1 MSASFS
7 RRGPAAP
14 QAVDREDGGS
24 AARRF
29 LAEHRAGLGG
39 LAVVAAAMLAGWG
52 AWSRLAAPVRAQSD
66 RVLFPEAVEL
76 VGVAP
81 WVKCDLRGEALRNAS
96 LDGGLPLD
104 DPELPRRLARGFDMH
119 PWVRQVI
126 AVDVRHPAAARVEV
140 ACREP
145 VAMVT
150 VKGGLLAVDGE
161 GVVLPSADFTPE
173 SAAAYPRI
181 AGITSSPQAP
191 EGFPWGDPLIEEG
204 AALAA
209 AIGPE
214 WTALG
219 LEECRPVG
227 GRGARG
233 WELVGPDART
243 IRFGSV
249 PGREQPGEP
258 SAAVKIARLRALAA
272 AAESRDAIDLTATE
286 QAGDGQGEPAR
297 SIPAP

>member
-7 RRGPAAP
+7 RRGPAAAP
-14 QAVDREDGGS
+14 ADDRDDAPSGPW
-24 AARRF
+24 RF
-29 LAEHRAGLGG
+29 VSEHRAGLGA
-39 LAVVAAAMLAGWG
+39 LAVGAAALVAGYG
-52 AWSRLAAPVRAQSD
+52 VWSRLAGPVRAQPD
-66 RVLFPEAVEL
+66 RVLFPEAVEV

-181 AGITSSPQAP
+181 TGIASSPQAP
-191 EGFPWGDPLIEEG
+191 EGFPWGDPLVEEG

-214 WTALG
+214 WATLG
-219 LEECRPVG
+219 LEECRPVA

-233 WELVGPDART
+233 WELVGPGDRT

-249 PGREQPGEP
+249 PGREQAGELA
-258 SAAVKIARLRALAA
+258 AAVKIARLRGLAGT
-272 AAESRDAIDLTATE
+272 EVTGGTIDLS
-286 QAGDGQGEPAR
+286 AGDAADRQDDPPR

>member
-1 MSASFS
+1 MTASFS
-7 RRGPAAP
+7 RRGPAPA
-14 QAVDREDGGS
+14 ADGD
-24 AARRF
+24 AAQTGPWGFVR
-29 LAEHRAGLGG
+29 EHRAGLG
-39 LAVVAAAMLAGWG
+39 AAAVAAAALVAGYA
-52 AWSRLAAPVRAQSD
+52 AWSRLAGQVRAQPD
-66 RVLFPEAVEL
+66 RVLFPEGVEV

-150 VKGGLLAVDGE
+150 VTGGLLAVDGE

-181 AGITSSPQAP
+181 TGIASSPQAP
-191 EGFPWGDPLIEEG
+191 EGFPWGDPLVEEG

-214 WTALG
+214 WVALG

-227 GRGARG
+227 GRAARG
-233 WELVGPDART
+233 WELVGPGDRT

-249 PGREQPGEP
+249 PGREQAGEP
-258 SAAVKIARLRALAA
+258 AAAVKIARLRSLAA
-272 AAESRDAIDLTATE
+272 AAESPDTIDLTGA
-286 QAGDGQGEPAR
+286 EPAEERQAEPPR